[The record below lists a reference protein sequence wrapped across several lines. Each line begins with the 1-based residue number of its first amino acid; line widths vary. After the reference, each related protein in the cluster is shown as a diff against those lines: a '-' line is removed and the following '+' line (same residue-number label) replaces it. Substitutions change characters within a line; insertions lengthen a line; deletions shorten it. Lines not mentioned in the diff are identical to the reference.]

1 MTALR
6 LGTRRSPLAI
16 AQAEEVRELLATA
29 GVDAE
34 IVPMSTSG
42 DEGVTA
48 AASGTQGLKGL
59 WIDTILDA
67 LDKGDIDVAVHS
79 AKDLPAD
86 EDEGGFLIAAV
97 PSRADAS
104 DVLITRAKAL
114 PRRATIGTSSIRRRA
129 QLLAADPLLRMVEL
143 RGNVDTRMRKLQEG
157 QVDALVLAA
166 AGLARLGIVPAH
178 ANPLAID
185 VMVPAPGQGC
195 LALQTRADDVETI
208 NALRPLDHP
217 PSHEALNAERSLT
230 WRLGGG
236 CALPLGAHATT
247 AGDGR
252 VAMVAVVASIDG
264 ALVVR
269 VAVDGENAEAAA
281 ARAAKDLISEG
292 AETILSEVVGDD
304 E

>member
-1 MTALR
+1 VTALR
-6 LGTRRSPLAI
+6 LGTRRSTLAI
-16 AQAEEVRELLATA
+16 AQAEEVRELLATT

-59 WIDTILDA
+59 WVDTILDA

-79 AKDLPAD
+79 AKDLPAE
-86 EDEGGFLIAAV
+86 EDDGFLIAAV
-97 PSRADAS
+97 PVRADAS
-104 DVLITRAKAL
+104 DVLVTRAKAL
-114 PRRATIGTSSIRRRA
+114 PRRARIGTSSIRRRA

-143 RGNVDTRMRKLQEG
+143 RGNVDTRLRKLQEG
-157 QVDALVLAA
+157 QVDAMVLAA

-178 ANPLAID
+178 ASPLAID

-195 LALQTRADDVETI
+195 LALQTRSDDEETI
-208 NALRPLDHP
+208 DALRPLDHR
-217 PSHEALNAERSLT
+217 PSHDALDAERSLM

-236 CALPLGAHATT
+236 CALPLGAHAT
-247 AGDGR
+247 ADGDGR
-252 VAMVAVVASIDG
+252 VAMVAVVASFDG

-269 VAVDGENAEAAA
+269 VAVDGENAETAA
-281 ARAAKDLISEG
+281 ARAAKALISEG
-292 AETILSEVVGDD
+292 AETILSEVVGED

>member
-16 AQAEEVRELLATA
+16 AQAEEVRDLLATT
-29 GVDAE
+29 GVDSE
-34 IVPMSTSG
+34 IVQMSTSG

-48 AASGTQGLKGL
+48 AASSTQGLKGL
-59 WIDTILDA
+59 WVDTILDA

-79 AKDLPAD
+79 AKDLPAE
-86 EDEGGFLIAAV
+86 EDDDFLIAAV
-97 PSRADAS
+97 PVRADAS

-129 QLLAADPLLRMVEL
+129 QLLAADPLLRMVDL
-143 RGNVDTRMRKLQEG
+143 RGNVDTRLRKLQEG
-157 QVDALVLAA
+157 QVDAMVLAA

-178 ANPLAID
+178 SNPLAID

-195 LALQTRADDVETI
+195 LALQTRSDDEETI
-208 NALRPLDHP
+208 DALRPVDHR
-217 PSHEALNAERSLT
+217 PSHDALNAERSLM

-236 CALPLGAHATT
+236 CALPLGAHATAD
-247 AGDGR
+247 AGGR

-269 VAVDGENAEAAA
+269 VAVDGENSEAAA
-281 ARAAKDLISEG
+281 ARAAKALISEG
-292 AETILSEVVGDD
+292 AETILSEVTGDD